1 MVCDV
6 AKLVLLGPAHDAA
19 GRRDD
24 IFDGPTLDDVLTEAV
39 TRYGPDFGALLEIS
53 QVWLN
58 GEPAAPSTP
67 VEPHDEIM
75 VLPPVSGG

>member
-1 MVCDV
+1 M
-6 AKLVLLGPAHDAA
+6 AKLILLGPAHDAA
-19 GRRDD
+19 GRREDY
-24 IFDGPTLDDVLTEAV
+24 FDGPTLEDVLREAV

-58 GEPAAPSTP
+58 GETAAPTTTLES
-67 VEPHDEIM
+67 HDEIL